1 MNTASLVFIFTVSL
15 NIFILYL
22 GGMAETLAS
31 PVGGRSMIRDSLK
44 RHWLYKGGYLLLW
57 GVLAILIQRLT
68 MILPRGEA
76 LFISFFTLA
85 YLILRSLFIFIL
97 SRIRGAEHRED
108 IVKAVDRLF
117 RDPVLLIPVLII
129 GYSRITV
136 YQSLIVVVSAWAGLG
151 IALLVFVS
159 IRVKVDLEAG
169 RPRLK
174 GSNMMILS
182 AALMAMLLIAL
193 DQAFFIRF
201 MP

>member
-15 NIFILYL
+15 NVFVLYL
-22 GGMAETLAS
+22 AGMAEILGS

-57 GVLAILIQRLT
+57 GVIAILIQRLC
-68 MILPRGEA
+68 ILLPRGEA
-76 LFISFFTLA
+76 LFISFFALA
-85 YLILRSLFIFIL
+85 YLIFRSLFILIL
-97 SRIRGAEHRED
+97 SKIRGLEHREI

-117 RDPVLLIPVLII
+117 RDPVLLIPVLVI
-129 GYSRITV
+129 GYSRLTV
-136 YQSLIVVVSAWAGLG
+136 YQSLIVVASAWAGLG
-151 IALLVFVS
+151 ISLLLFVS
-159 IRVKVDLEAG
+159 IRVKVDLEEG